1 MRVTKTIFDGYDYPR
16 GGYDAF
22 SATWGDLNIFSY
34 DHLGHND
41 EGNEL
46 SNTPSTIFRQMACGA
61 CSVHS
66 GITDYNP
73 RLFETTPPVGDVSNE
88 LRDFCFLVGRFNKG
102 SVCFIE
108 TPEAHRPSSML
119 ERVVNTIV
127 SKAADRNQVFVS
139 TQNYLFLKLLQLR
152 AAEYRRLPAYSLSVV
167 YVDMYGRENGRA
179 SVVVRDHLSDDNPVL
194 TPYDELLDRVY
205 SETTGTYEASEVQ
218 K

>member
-1 MRVTKTIFDGYDYPR
+1 MRIVKTVSDGYDYPH

-34 DHLGHND
+34 DHLGYND

-46 SNTPSTIFRQMACGA
+46 SNTPSTIFRQMSCGA

-66 GITDYNP
+66 DITDYNP
-73 RLFETTPPVGDVSNE
+73 RLFETTPPVGNVING
-88 LRDFCFLVGRFNKG
+88 LRDFDFLVGRFNKG
-102 SVCFIE
+102 SVRFIE
-108 TPEAHRPSSML
+108 TPEAHRPSSLL
-119 ERVVNTIV
+119 ESIADIVVL
-127 SKAADRNQVFVS
+127 KASSGNQVFVS

-152 AAEYRRLPAYSLSVV
+152 AAKYRRLPAYSLSVV